1 MSAYDAKGLV
11 VEALKAN
18 EPENFQLSNL
28 ILHKKGPKAIF
39 QLYGLKADL
48 MKFAHNPEATPLL
61 PKMPEPPVFEDG
73 MTKEEMLSLQA
84 EYKELLAYWNALKE
98 AHNLKVPLNDYMHI
112 MDYLSKYFKALYS
125 TPGVKGLRFYAFTK
139 NTERQEQRSGML
151 SAFLKPKSGGQ
162 E

>member
-28 ILHKKGPKAIF
+28 ILSKKGPKAIY

-48 MKFAHNPEATPLL
+48 LKFAHDPNATPLL

-73 MTKEEMLSLQA
+73 MTKEEMLGLQA

-112 MDYLSKYFKALYS
+112 MDYLSKYFKTLYS
-125 TPGVKGLRFYAFTK
+125 TPGIKGLRFYAFTK
-139 NTERQEQRSGML
+139 NTEREGQKGGILSNIIKPRNSG
-151 SAFLKPKSGGQ
+151 S